1 MSTIIT
7 TLPTMVEHFCR
18 CGTIGRIICG
28 KCGGIVQLASPLYGE
43 GKYLNL
49 DGSIESWLDDLA
61 REDRLNSTLAS
72 YCAIDRQFKHGAP
85 VGAAVTQAIS
95 EIGAKLGFMQKEVE
109 DELKKIFQEM
119 ISRNDISA
127 EQLTKTAK
135 EVVKEQT
142 ESVISQVRILLEQ
155 GKAISEASGL
165 LKEAAGSVQAVLA
178 SSKIAGVKGEEA
190 EVQTIQNLRDAFFGI
205 EGVKIEP
212 IGGADATDGVLTFLY
227 RGLEVGRILLE
238 IKARRAWN
246 SEFLVQVRDDMKR
259 YDTSLAVLVAEK
271 LPRNAKGKGFSV
283 DTETGIVVVVGPE
296 LVFQTV
302 SMFYELH
309 TSVFKL
315 QKKALDLGSL
325 TSNKD
330 FLFYVNDN
338 LKCLDDCKQISDV
351 LNDSSRKI
359 TDRLASISSRLQHNI
374 GAIAKMLSATGVC

>member
-1 MSTIIT
+1 V
-7 TLPTMVEHFCR
+7 VEHFCR
-18 CGTIGRIICG
+18 CGTIGKIICG
-28 KCGGIVQLASPLYGE
+28 KCGRIVQLASQLSGE

-49 DGSIESWLDDLA
+49 DSSIESWLDELA

-85 VGAAVTQAIS
+85 VGAAVNQAIS
-95 EIGAKLGFMQKEVE
+95 DIGAKLGFMQKEVE
-109 DELKKIFQEM
+109 DELKKNFQEI
-119 ISRNDISA
+119 ISRNEVSA

-135 EVVKEQT
+135 EIVKEQT

-165 LKEAAGSVQAVLA
+165 LKEAAGSVQAALA
-178 SSKIAGVKGEEA
+178 SSKIAGIKGEEA
-190 EVQTIQNLRDAFFGI
+190 EIQTIQNLRDAFFGI
-205 EGVKIEP
+205 EGVRVEP
-212 IGGADATDGVLTFLY
+212 VGGADATDGVLTFLH

-246 SEFLVQVRDDMKR
+246 NEYLGQVRDDMKR
-259 YDTSLAVLVAEK
+259 YDTSLALLVTEK

-309 TSVFKL
+309 TTVFKL
-315 QKKALDLGSL
+315 QKKALVLGSL

-330 FLFYVNDN
+330 LLFYVNDN

-351 LNDSSRKI
+351 LNDSSKRI
-359 TDRLASISSRLQHNI
+359 TDRLASISGRLQHNI
-374 GAIAKMLSATGVC
+374 GAIAKMLPDEGAC

>member
-1 MSTIIT
+1 MF
-7 TLPTMVEHFCR
+7 EHSCR
-18 CGTIGRIICG
+18 CGTVGQIICG
-28 KCGGIVQLASPLYGE
+28 KCGGIVRSASQFSGE

-49 DGSIESWLDDLA
+49 DDSIESWLHDLA
-61 REDRLNSTLAS
+61 IENRLNSTLAS
-72 YCAIDRQFKHGAP
+72 YCAIDKQFKQGAP

-95 EIGAKLGFMQKEVE
+95 EIGTRLGSMQKEVE
-109 DELKKIFQEM
+109 GELKKNFQEM
-119 ISRNDISA
+119 INRNDISA

-205 EGVKIEP
+205 DGVMVEP
-212 IGGADATDGVLTFLY
+212 IGGADATDGVLTFLH

-246 SEFLVQVRDDMKR
+246 NEFLGQVRDDMKR
-259 YDTSLAVLVAEK
+259 YDTSLAILVAEK

-309 TSVFKL
+309 TTVFKL

-325 TSNKD
+325 ISNKD

-338 LKCLDDCKQISDV
+338 LKCLDDCKQISDI
-351 LNDSSRKI
+351 LNDSSSKI

-374 GAIAKMLSATGVC
+374 GAIAKMLPAEGAC